1 MEKVLAK
8 CGLSKNLS
16 SRIQKRSKCFF
27 RLSNLEK
34 KQYEKQLRIILA
46 KFQSRTKPS
55 HGRKKIPAIFY
66 VKF

>member
-1 MEKVLAK
+1 MRKTFRK
-8 CGLSKNLS
+8 TSGKNLR
-16 SRIQKRSKCFF
+16 SRIQNRSKCVSK
-27 RLSNLEK
+27 LSNLEK